1 MNFSSSLSSLHFYF
15 IAPPSAKI
23 SSEQVSALAGSP
35 ATLKCVATGKPEP
48 GITWHRNGEPV
59 IFDKRIV
66 MSDRSLFILEARLE
80 DTGSYSCIAQ
90 NSEGLD
96 FASVHMLVGS
106 EFII

>member
-1 MNFSSSLSSLHFYF
+1 MFAILSLCIYF
-15 IAPPSAKI
+15 IAPPKAKI
-23 SSEQVSALAGSP
+23 ASEQVSVLAGSP

-48 GITWHRNGEPV
+48 DITWHRNGEPV
-59 IFDKRIV
+59 VLDKRV
-66 MSDRSLFILEARLE
+66 VLSDRSLFILEAKVE

-106 EFII
+106 M